1 MFDAIRQDLRHA
13 LRHLRRSPTFTLGA
27 MLTLALGIGVSAA
40 VFSALNA
47 LVLRPAPIKDPGGLI
62 GVWPIDARG
71 QRTSTLAPL
80 ADLLQD
86 GPLESACAY
95 GSSSAGVEANGIPVD
110 AAVEIVTHQC
120 FATIGVPPLLG
131 RVFTAEEAPASRPGM
146 RVVVIGYDFWQK
158 VFVGVPDVVGRSFQT
173 DVDPVTVIGVMPRG
187 FRGLR
192 VDDGVDII
200 APFGTVIPTSRADR
214 LLASYILGRLR
225 PGVTLEAARA
235 ELVTRWPPMMDR
247 VIPTT
252 LSPAEQRSLR
262 DVRIRVDAV
271 GTGFSILRTR
281 YEQPLWIGSA
291 LTLGLLLLACVNV
304 GGLALSRV
312 VARGGE
318 LAMRTAL
325 GASRL
330 RLARQLVLEILA
342 VAGAGTILAIGV
354 AWVAVKPIA
363 SALPFGGLQPTLNIT
378 PDARVLFVIA
388 LAGLVTGL
396 LASLLPMWL
405 ASRRET
411 LQLHSDRTVAATSR
425 PGRALLVVQVALS
438 VALLMGAGLLTRSLY
453 LLFHNDPGFD
463 GTKILSARLRPLPG
477 AYRDRAFNNGLNYY
491 PVLLERIA
499 ALPGVRSVGYARAF
513 GNADRDDTGRA
524 PIGFVGTPPGDLTGQ
539 LDVVSPGFFETIGIP
554 ILQGRGPRWSDT
566 PQAPPVAFVS
576 ASLARALGGDVIGKH
591 VWFAFG
597 ADPQFQNVEIVGVVG
612 DASLGNLRSPAS
624 PVFYRVATQLGA
636 WGLYSTLEISAS
648 GDPWQLVN
656 PLQDTLRGLGREYA
670 YSITTLDKR
679 LQQNAVNER
688 MAATLAIPVAT
699 LAALL
704 AFVGVYSLFAY
715 AVVRRTRE
723 IGVRIA
729 VGAASGAVLRMVLR
743 ESVTL
748 TAIGVALGIPTGIM
762 ASRGLRA
769 VLFGVSESDPLVAA
783 SVAVFFL
790 MLTIAAVLIPARRAA
805 RLDPV
810 VALRA
815 E

>member
-1 MFDAIRQDLRHA
+1 MFDAFRQDLRHA
-13 LRHLRRSPTFTLGA
+13 LGHLRRSPAFAVGA
-27 MLTLALGIGVSAA
+27 ILTLALGIGASAA

-47 LVLRPAPIKDPGGLI
+47 LVLRPAPIKDPSGLI
-62 GVWPIDARG
+62 GVWPINARG
-71 QRTSTLAPL
+71 QRTSTLAPV
-80 ADLLQD
+80 ADLLED
-86 GPLESACAY
+86 GPLESVCAY
-95 GSSSAGVEANGIPVD
+95 GSSSVGVEANGIPVY

-120 FATIGVPPLLG
+120 FATIGVAPPLG
-131 RVFTAEEAPASRPGM
+131 RVFTADEAPASRPGM

-158 VFVGVPDVVGRSFQT
+158 MFGGAPDVVGRSFQT
-173 DVDPVTVIGVMPRG
+173 DGDPVTVIGVMPRG

-200 APFGTVIPTSRADR
+200 APFGTVIPSPANR

-235 ELVTRWPPMMDR
+235 ALATRWPPLMDR

-252 LSPAEQRSLR
+252 LSAAEQRNLR
-262 DVRIRVDAV
+262 DVTIRVDAV
-271 GTGFSILRTR
+271 ATGFSLLRTR

-330 RLARQLVLEILA
+330 RLARLLVLEILA
-342 VAGAGTILAIGV
+342 VAGAGTILGIGV

-363 SALPFGGLQPTLNIT
+363 SALPFGGLQPTLNIA
-378 PDARVLFVIA
+378 PDARVLFVTA
-388 LAGLVTGL
+388 LAGLVTAF
-396 LASLLPMWL
+396 LASLLPVWL
-405 ASRRET
+405 ASRRAT
-411 LQLHSDRTVAATSR
+411 LQLHTDRTVAATSR
-425 PGRALLVVQVALS
+425 PGRALLVAQVALS
-438 VALLMGAGLLTRSLY
+438 VALLMGAGLLTSSLY
-453 LLFHNDPGFD
+453 LLFRNDPGFD
-463 GTKILSARLRPLPG
+463 GTRILSARLRPLPG

-513 GNADRDDTGRA
+513 GNADRDDVGRM
-524 PIGFVGTPPGDLTGQ
+524 PIGFVGTQPSDLTAQ

-566 PQAPPVAFVS
+566 PEAPRVAFVS

-591 VWFAFG
+591 VSFG
-597 ADPQFQNVEIVGVVG
+597 SDPLFRDVEIVGVVG
-612 DASLGNLRSPAS
+612 DASLGNLRSPAP
-624 PVFYRVATQLGA
+624 PVFYGVATQLGPY
-636 WGLYSTLEISAS
+636 GLYSTLEIAAS
-648 GDPWQLVN
+648 GDPWLLVD

-679 LQQNAVNER
+679 LRRNAVNER
-688 MAATLAIPVAT
+688 MGATLAMPVAT

-704 AFVGVYSLFAY
+704 AFVGIYSLFAY

-723 IGVRIA
+723 IGVRVA
-729 VGAASGAVLRMVLR
+729 VGATPGAVLRMVLR

-748 TAIGVALGIPTGIM
+748 TAIGVALGIPIGIM

-769 VLFGVSESDPLVAA
+769 LLFGVSESDPLVAA
-783 SVAVFFL
+783 SVTVFFL
-790 MLTIAAVLIPARRAA
+790 VLTIAAVLIPARRAA

-810 VALRA
+810 AALRA

>member
-1 MFDAIRQDLRHA
+1 M
-13 LRHLRRSPTFTLGA
+13 
-27 MLTLALGIGVSAA
+27 
-40 VFSALNA
+40 
-47 LVLRPAPIKDPGGLI
+47 
-62 GVWPIDARG
+62 
-71 QRTSTLAPL
+71 
-80 ADLLQD
+80 
-86 GPLESACAY
+86 
-95 GSSSAGVEANGIPVD
+95 
-110 AAVEIVTHQC
+110 
-120 FATIGVPPLLG
+120 
-131 RVFTAEEAPASRPGM
+131 
-146 RVVVIGYDFWQK
+146 VIGYDFWQK
-158 VFVGVPDVVGRSFQT
+158 MFGGAPDVVGRSFQT
-173 DVDPVTVIGVMPRG
+173 DGDPVTVIGVMPRG

-200 APFGTVIPTSRADR
+200 APFGTVIPSPANR

-235 ELVTRWPPMMDR
+235 ELATRWPPLMDR

-252 LSPAEQRSLR
+252 LSPAEQRNLR
-262 DVRIRVDAV
+262 DVTIRVDAV
-271 GTGFSILRTR
+271 ATGFSLLRTR

-330 RLARQLVLEILA
+330 RLARLLVLEILA
-342 VAGAGTILAIGV
+342 VAGAGTILGIGV

-363 SALPFGGLQPTLNIT
+363 SALPFGGLQPTLNIA
-378 PDARVLFVIA
+378 PDARVLFVTA
-388 LAGLVTGL
+388 LAGLVTAF
-396 LASLLPMWL
+396 LASLLPVWL
-405 ASRRET
+405 ASRRAT
-411 LQLHSDRTVAATSR
+411 LQLHTDRTVAATSR
-425 PGRALLVVQVALS
+425 PGRALLVAQVALS
-438 VALLMGAGLLTRSLY
+438 VALLMGAGLLTSSLY
-453 LLFHNDPGFD
+453 LLFHNHPGFD
-463 GTKILSARLRPLPG
+463 GTRILSARLRPLPG

-513 GNADRDDTGRA
+513 GNADRDDVGRM
-524 PIGFVGTPPGDLTGQ
+524 PIGFVGTQPSDLTAQ

-566 PQAPPVAFVS
+566 PEAPRVAFVS

-591 VWFAFG
+591 VSFG
-597 ADPQFQNVEIVGVVG
+597 SDPLFRDVEIVGVVG
-612 DASLGNLRSPAS
+612 DASLGNLRSPAP
-624 PVFYRVATQLGA
+624 PVFYGVATQLGPY
-636 WGLYSTLEISAS
+636 GLYSTLEIAAS
-648 GDPWQLVN
+648 GDPWLLVD

-679 LQQNAVNER
+679 LRRNAVNER
-688 MAATLAIPVAT
+688 MGATLAMPVAT

-704 AFVGVYSLFAY
+704 AFVGIYSLFAY

-723 IGVRIA
+723 IGVRVA
-729 VGAASGAVLRMVLR
+729 VGATPGAVLRMVLR

-748 TAIGVALGIPTGIM
+748 TAIGVALGIPSGIM

-769 VLFGVSESDPLVAA
+769 LLFGVSESDPLVAA
-783 SVAVFFL
+783 SVALFFL
-790 MLTIAAVLIPARRAA
+790 VLTIAAVLIPAGRAA

-810 VALRA
+810 AALRA